1 MKPFLKRYMRN
12 YGAVAGLAVMLV
24 VVAIALAAPL
34 LYPES
39 PWMMVA
45 DPLIKPF
52 ADPAYPFGTDMLG
65 RDITAGLVWG
75 ARVSLL
81 VGLLSTGVALAF
93 GILVGA
99 VAGYCGGRIDDAL
112 MRSTEFFQTIPHL
125 PMALAPVACL
135 SPAVYYPVGAT
146 AL

>member
-24 VVAIALAAPL
+24 VVAVALEAPL

-45 DPLIKPF
+45 EPLIKPF

-65 RDITAGLVWG
+65 RDITAGPVWG
-75 ARVSLL
+75 ARVA
-81 VGLLSTGVALAF
+81 VPGGLLSHGCALLYRTGARW
-93 GILVGA
+93 
-99 VAGYCGGRIDDAL
+99 GRSVWRGVD
-112 MRSTEFFQTIPHL
+112 SGWT
-125 PMALAPVACL
+125 
-135 SPAVYYPVGAT
+135 G
-146 AL
+146 

>member
-1 MKPFLKRYMRN
+1 ML
-12 YGAVAGLAVMLV
+12 LV
-24 VVAIALAAPL
+24 VAVALAAPL

-45 DPLIKPF
+45 EPLIKPF

-81 VGLLSTGVALAF
+81 VGLLSTGVALVF

-99 VAGYCGGRIDDAL
+99 VAGYCGGRIADAL
-112 MRSTEFFQTIPHL
+112 MRFTEFFQTKHGRASCRERGCQYVL
-125 PMALAPVACL
+125 NC
-135 SPAVYYPVGAT
+135 VGAVS
-146 AL
+146 LKKKEQINLHKY

>member
-52 ADPAYPFGTDMLG
+52 ADPAYPFGTDMPG
-65 RDITAGLVWG
+65 RDITAGLVRG
-75 ARVSLL
+75 ARVSLR

-99 VAGYCGGRIDDAL
+99 VAGYCGGRMEDAL
-112 MRSTEFFQTIPHL
+112 MGFTDVFQTTTQ
-125 PMALAPVACL
+125 AGD
-135 SPAVYYPVGAT
+135 GAHG
-146 AL
+146 